1 MSAKTETSELD
12 LIHKQLDDARNFL
25 SVVTWENSSTKAL
38 DMAVGRILDAVE
50 ILVARAE
57 RDENR

>member
-1 MSAKTETSELD
+1 MSAKTETTELD
-12 LIHKQLDDARNFL
+12 LIHKKLDDARNYL

-38 DMAVGRILDAVE
+38 DLAVGSILDAVE
-50 ILVARAE
+50 ILTVRAE